1 MLGHVAPHLSPDG
14 EERALPLMVT
24 RPVGVGFPEVAGDDR
39 TIDCSD
45 NLSERQAVGRAG
57 QQVAPTNSPFG
68 DDDSGPL

>member
-14 EERALPLMVT
+14 EECALPLVVT

-57 QQVAPTNSPFG
+57 QEVTPTNPPLG
-68 DDDSGPL
+68 DNDSGPL